1 MNDRDPLQAAVT
13 ALAGEVERLTRQLAE
28 VKTDA
33 AQAGQTAEAA
43 HRALI
48 DIVDR
53 VADLANQHTGQ
64 VAEQTDQPTGP
75 TSWLTI
81 TDPDQ
86 RQTVMADLVDWMQ
99 RVYIHY
105 PDSPAS
111 LGECWQLHPAAVEEL
126 LALKAAWHAAYAAGT
141 PAYRAI
147 DWHDR
152 HLPGTQHRL
161 HTMLADCSQAAHQP
175 GGRAHHPDLTV
186 PTATLDAAAAR
197 ITTGEPVSCSR

>member
-13 ALAGEVERLTRQLAE
+13 ALASEVERLTRQLAE

-53 VADLANQHTGQ
+53 VADLANQPIEPPGQ
-64 VAEQTDQPTGP
+64 SGQETQPL
-75 TSWLTI
+75 SWLTL

-86 RQTVMADLVDWMQ
+86 RQTVMADLIDWMQ

-105 PDSPAS
+105 PASAAS
-111 LGECWQLHPAAVEEL
+111 LSDCWQLHPTAVEEL
-126 LALKAAWHAAYAAGT
+126 LALKAAWHAAYNPDT
-141 PAYRAI
+141 TAYRAI

-152 HLPGTQHRL
+152 HLPGAQHRL
-161 HTMLADCSQAAHQP
+161 HTTLADCSQAAHQP
-175 GGRAHHPDLTV
+175 GGRANKPDQLHLL
-186 PTATLDAAAAR
+186 P
-197 ITTGEPVSCSR
+197 G

>member
-1 MNDRDPLQAAVT
+1 MNDRDPLRVAVT
-13 ALAGEVERLTRQLAE
+13 ALAGEVERLTRQLDQ

-33 AQAGQTAEAA
+33 DQAGRTAEAA
-43 HRALI
+43 HRALV

-53 VADLANQHTGQ
+53 VADLANQHTTGQ
-64 VAEQTDQPTGP
+64 ASEQPDQPTGP
-75 TSWLTI
+75 TSWLTL

-86 RQTVMADLVDWMQ
+86 RHTVMADLVDWMQ

-105 PDSPAS
+105 PASPAS

-126 LALKAAWHAAYAAGT
+126 LALKAAWHAAYNPDT
-141 PAYRAI
+141 TAYRAI

-161 HTMLADCSQAAHQP
+161 HIMLADCSQAAHRP
-175 GGRAHHPDLTV
+175 GGRAHRNPKIPFT
-186 PTATLDAAAAR
+186 
-197 ITTGEPVSCSR
+197 SYS